1 MAVKT
6 YAEQLEA
13 VQNAIAAIEG
23 GNQSYRLETGIG
35 SGRAVTRGDLATLYK
50 REQWLRGQA
59 DREARGGGVRVR
71 YGTSA

>member
-35 SGRAVTRGDLATLYK
+35 SGRAVTRGDLATLYQ
-50 REQWLRGQA
+50 RERWLRSQA